1 MGRGRSK
8 GKTQKGKASGSRRHP
23 EAARL
28 HAQEVNAKRRAD
40 GKETKS
46 TSSISRS
53 QRRAQQHHEAKAK
66 PVPATTENRSRSP
79 VRGTTAKAK
88 AVEESSSYYEET
100 DAEPSQP
107 SAAPKAG
114 ESLPG
119 AGRPQP
125 EEPRASG
132 VKRVPAKGEFL
143 PKAETPKAGEPLPG
157 AGRPQPEEPRASGVK
172 RVPAKGEFLPKAE
185 SLTED
190 TAQWGQATGQGEP
203 LPSPRTPS
211 RPTTAAAAAENQT
224 SGDQGGKSGEP
235 LPDESQATGAG
246 DAPKEAAASKTEQVD
261 DSEDEYTSESTQEVP
276 ALQGTP
282 LTTGARVW
290 FPSQFPLTLKL
301 VKQLQSGEL
310 LPEPIQLSRAVFS
323 LPASALPNTPEEG
336 VLKLCMVRQHHG
348 KEFEWRAH
356 CSLVAPT
363 YLKGQISVDFGV
375 QARYLH
381 FSVQRKATLASNWV
395 AQFGGNVSLTHDL
408 ALYALSTLL
417 ALELRGAVL
426 CDVGPSNLM
435 VRAPIPYPQMTYG
448 DVAGW
453 SVHHKIR
460 HRGVG
465 NFESVFR
472 SLPAIQTELAQVLSE
487 AKQQGLKAAFK
498 TAANRCGV
506 PSW

>member
-1 MGRGRSK
+1 MRK
-8 GKTQKGKASGSRRHP
+8 QTQSLHNLLRRP
-23 EAARL
+23 KQVSL
-28 HAQEVNAKRRAD
+28 SLGQED
-40 GKETKS
+40 
-46 TSSISRS
+46 RS
-53 QRRAQQHHEAKAK
+53 QRSRAPQE
-66 PVPATTENRSRSP
+66 SRGYQPRVSFSP
-79 VRGTTAKAK
+79 R
-88 AVEESSSYYEET
+88 
-100 DAEPSQP
+100 QRR
-107 SAAPKAG
+107 PKQVSFFS
-114 ESLPG
+114 E

-125 EEPRASG
+125 EEPR
-132 VKRVPAKGEFL
+132 
-143 PKAETPKAGEPLPG
+143 T
-157 AGRPQPEEPRASGVK
+157 SGVK

-185 SLTED
+185 SPTED
-190 TAQWGQATGQGEP
+190 TAQRGQ
-203 LPSPRTPS
+203 
-211 RPTTAAAAAENQT
+211 AAAAAENQT
-224 SGDQGGKSGEP
+224 SGDQGGKSGGP

-246 DAPKEAAASKTEQVD
+246 AALKEAAASKTEQVG

-282 LTTGARVW
+282 LTTGARMW
-290 FPSQFPLTLKL
+290 FPSQFPLTLQL
-301 VKQLQSGEL
+301 VKHLQSGEF
-310 LPEPIQLSRAVFS
+310 LPEPIQLSRLGFGRTRAVFS

-348 KEFEWRAH
+348 KESEWGAH

-417 ALELRGAVL
+417 ALELRQAVL

-472 SLPAIQTELAQVLSE
+472 SFPAIQTELAQVLSE
-487 AKQQGLKAAFK
+487 AKQQGLKVAFK
-498 TAANRCGV
+498 TAANRCGRFGALLV
-506 PSW
+506 NEGLAVLEAGSQNLEAANLPPFPLDLAWAELPE